1 MCWVMIEN
9 MYMFTCYE
17 VHISKYVL
25 FVCLQM
31 SIIQWSSL
39 TNKSIPKA
47 NDSCLWSLDNGYLN
61 LCLRHAVEPMRRTW
75 LTEKDEEDQVS
86 WIQKSDR
93 MGLGQTRNS
102 VKMVF
107 DFQTH
112 EYGVSTMTPTTSP
125 RLELCLI
132 SRLSNT
138 EYQPWQRTGISLNL

>member
-1 MCWVMIEN
+1 
-9 MYMFTCYE
+9 MYC
-17 VHISKYVL
+17 
-25 FVCLQM
+25 
-31 SIIQWSSL
+31 
-39 TNKSIPKA
+39 N
-47 NDSCLWSLDNGYLN
+47 DNGYLN
-61 LCLRHAVEPMRRTW
+61 LCLRHPVEPMRRTW

-125 RLELCLI
+125 RLELSLFDFQTLEYRV
-132 SRLSNT
+132 STMT
-138 EYQPWQRTGISLNL
+138 EDRHLTTFIL